1 MPHQRMGEEG
11 GVFKVEARQ
20 GWGGGEWRLQG
31 VEEGGGVGGSKGRGG
46 MVVGLLP
53 ASLCQS
59 RLEAGPTCFSL
70 PPRERQSAA
79 ATNLPFVF
87 LNIFIAIISLSFLES

>member
-1 MPHQRMGEEG
+1 MPHQWMGEEG
-11 GVFKVEARQ
+11 GVFKVEAPARV
-20 GWGGGEWRLQG
+20 GWGG
-31 VEEGGGVGGSKGRGG
+31 VEASGSGGRGVGGSKGRGG

-70 PPRERQSAA
+70 PPRERRSAA
-79 ATNLPFVF
+79 ATFCF
-87 LNIFIAIISLSFLES
+87 LEHFRRDYLSFFP